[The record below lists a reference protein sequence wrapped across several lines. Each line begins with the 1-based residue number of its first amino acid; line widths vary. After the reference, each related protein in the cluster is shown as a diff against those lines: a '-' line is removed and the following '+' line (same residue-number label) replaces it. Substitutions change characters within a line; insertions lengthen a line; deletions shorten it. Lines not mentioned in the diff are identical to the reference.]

1 MAGHPDIQRQNELQ
15 GDMASID
22 PEFPAAQ
29 VELQH
34 TVQRKLGRC
43 LLRLQQYELLLKAMV
58 ADFEFE
64 GPPDQLLARRDAK
77 AAITHKQ
84 TLGTLVGML
93 TEGYLTSGDISHV
106 ADDDEAQAAKAPW
119 FRFRHCISL
128 DAERYESTRAALK
141 ELVDLRN
148 ELVHHFLQRFNM
160 SEVDACVEAIAYLD
174 TSFETIDGHYQSLR
188 GWAQSMEDTRAMM
201 AAFFA
206 SSHFEDLVANGI
218 CPDGSVD
225 WPASGAARCLRD
237 AERVFAKDSWTH
249 LNTATAW
256 IRQQHPDQQ
265 PQRYGCGS
273 WRQVIHESQQFEIR
287 KTTDAD
293 TGRGEVWY
301 RNRQESSSAKL
312 PKRRA

>member
-1 MAGHPDIQRQNELQ
+1 MD
-15 GDMASID
+15 SKD
-22 PEFPAAQ
+22 PGFPAAL

-43 LLRLQQYELLLKAMV
+43 LLRLQQYEQLLKAMV
-58 ADFEFE
+58 ADSEVE
-64 GPPDQLLARRDAK
+64 GPPDELLARRDAK
-77 AAITHKQ
+77 VADTHKK

-119 FRFRHCISL
+119 FRFRHCIRL

-160 SEVDACVEAIAYLD
+160 SEVDGCVAAVAYLD
-174 TSFETIDGHYQSLR
+174 ASFETIDGHYLSLR
-188 GWAQSMEDTRAMM
+188 GWAQTMEESRAMM
-201 AAFFA
+201 VAFVT
-206 SSHFEDLVANGI
+206 SSHFVDLVANGI

-301 RNRQESSSAKL
+301 RSRQESSSAKL